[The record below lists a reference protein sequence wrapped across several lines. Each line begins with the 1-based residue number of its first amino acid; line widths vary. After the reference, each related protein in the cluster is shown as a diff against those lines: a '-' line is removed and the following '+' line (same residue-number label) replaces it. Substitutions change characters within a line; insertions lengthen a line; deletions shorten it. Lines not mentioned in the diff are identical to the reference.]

1 MDTNGASRRIYSGTI
16 MKYIVIEPAG
26 EINKYIVFKKKEF
39 EHLAGAAKYWAEDET
54 NRIITKVIEVEW
66 REKRL

>member
-1 MDTNGASRRIYSGTI
+1 

-54 NRIITKVIEVEW
+54 NRISTKVIEVEW

>member
-1 MDTNGASRRIYSGTI
+1 

-26 EINKYIVFKKKEF
+26 EINKYIVFQKKEF